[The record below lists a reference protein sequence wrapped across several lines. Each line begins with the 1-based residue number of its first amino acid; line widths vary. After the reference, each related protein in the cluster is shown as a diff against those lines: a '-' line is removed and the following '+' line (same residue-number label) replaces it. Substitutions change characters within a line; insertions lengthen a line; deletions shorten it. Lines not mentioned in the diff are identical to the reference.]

1 MKEKLYKAKQIISVI
16 AFSLILSVMG
26 MITGRPVMMIAYGG
40 FFLLMSLIIFL
51 ILNRQNKM
59 RHEESTGNLGIIVR
73 KVTGV
78 IMMILALVAPLIVA
92 LQSELISLP
101 DGISEGAVVGIMLS
115 TTVLFIVLLLLS
127 IFFINDRGSTFVNRF
142 IGYVIYIIAAAFPGL
157 LMSKVDRS
165 TMGIGSVYYVALVVL
180 ILAYNAKSM
189 FLAKE

>member
-1 MKEKLYKAKQIISVI
+1 MKDKLYKVKQIISVI
-16 AFSLILSVMG
+16 AFSAVLSVMG

-40 FFLLMSLIIFL
+40 FFLLMSLVIFL

-59 RHEESTGNLGIIVR
+59 RHEESSGNLGLIIK

-78 IMMILALVAPLIVA
+78 VMMILALVAPLIVA

-115 TTVLFIVLLLLS
+115 TAVLFIVLLLLS
-127 IFFINDRGSTFVNRF
+127 LFFINDRGSTFVNRF
-142 IGYVIYIIAAAFPGL
+142 IGYVIFIIAAAFPGL
-157 LMSKVDRS
+157 LMSTVDRS